1 MSIQLGG
8 TIKLGT
14 SSGTAVDYSSSIS
27 QLTIHFSRDTV
38 EIPATFGLPIKSQSA
53 GPENNT
59 VEIEFYSATT
69 AASVWHEVY
78 NAFKTSTANLYF
90 EGLYNS
96 AAAGADNERWSGFCV
111 ITSIDTPGAVG
122 DLRQQTVTYPITP
135 AGVTRATV

>member
-14 SSGTAVDYSSSIS
+14 SSGTAVDYSSYIS
-27 QLTIHFSRDTV
+27 KLTIHFSRQTV
-38 EIPATFGLPIKSQSA
+38 TVPATFGQPIESESA
-53 GPENNT
+53 GAENNT
-59 VEIEFYSATT
+59 LEIEFFSTT
-69 AASVWHEVY
+69 AAASVWHEVY

-90 EGLYNS
+90 EGLYNTT
-96 AAAGADNERWSGFCV
+96 AAGADNERWSGFCV
-111 ITSIDTPGAVG
+111 VTSVDSPGAVG